1 MAYSDTIKYVVG
13 DTLPT
18 LESTLKD
25 SNTAAAGQT
34 LDTENS
40 DTWAAIDLSGGSVK
54 LRVREVGQ
62 TTLIATIT
70 GTVTDAENGRVNFA
84 IPSGT
89 WTTAGTFEG
98 EIEYTTS
105 GGGIHTV
112 QDLIK
117 FKVRD
122 DFD

>member
-1 MAYSDTIKYVVG
+1 MAYSDTIKFVVG
-13 DTLPT
+13 DTLPS
-18 LESTLKD
+18 LETTLKD
-25 SNTAAAGQT
+25 SNTAASGKT
-34 LDTENS
+34 LDTEDS

-54 LRVREVGQ
+54 LRIREVGQ
-62 TTLIATIT
+62 TTLIKTIT
-70 GTVTDAENGRVNFA
+70 GTIASAANGRVNFA

>member
-1 MAYSDTIKYVVG
+1 MAYSDTIKFVVG

-40 DTWAAIDLSGGSVK
+40 DTWAVIDLSGGSVK

-62 TTLIATIT
+62 TTLIATIA
-70 GTVTDAENGRVNFA
+70 GTLVDATSGRVNFA

>member
-1 MAYSDTIKYVVG
+1 MAYSDTIKFVVG
-13 DTLPT
+13 DTLPV
-18 LESTLKD
+18 LETTLKD
-25 SNTAAAGQT
+25 SNTAVSGQT

-40 DTWAAIDLSGGSVK
+40 NTWAALNLASGSVK
-54 LRVREVGQ
+54 LRIREVGQ
-62 TTLIATIT
+62 TTLIQTIT
-70 GTVTDAENGRVNFA
+70 GAIADAANGRVNFT

-98 EIEYTTS
+98 EIEFTSS

-117 FKVRD
+117 FKVRN

>member
-1 MAYSDTIKYVVG
+1 MAYSDTIKFVVG
-13 DTLPT
+13 DTLPS
-18 LESTLKD
+18 LETTLKD

-54 LRVREVGQ
+54 LRIREVGQ
-62 TTLIATIT
+62 TTLIKTIT
-70 GTVTDAENGRVNFA
+70 GTIASAANGRVNFA